1 MSVNGGIYEVTK
13 QMCMRTVQ
21 ALSWFSSKYAHCY
34 HYNMLDDKMIF
45 FLRISV
51 VLGCCLSIDCL

>member
-13 QMCMRTVQ
+13 QMCTRTVQ

-34 HYNMLDDKMIF
+34 HYNMLDDN
-45 FLRISV
+45 SV
-51 VLGCCLSIDCL
+51 GVLFINRLYVIL